1 MNLLLVKKA
10 NKSIFM
16 ALDKAL
22 QLIQTLTELGLSAK
36 EANIYLTLLTIGANP
51 ASIIAK
57 KAELNRSNC
66 YTILNGLIQKGFV
79 YQTNKDHI
87 TYFIAADPD
96 CILRQLLNKKN
107 DIDDK
112 INNITEAITELT
124 TSQKDYPNKPKVVF
138 FDGASGI
145 QNMLE
150 DTLTSKDSIRSYS
163 SLKELTI
170 MLPDFFKTYY
180 QQCINKKITTK
191 AIYPSNELTCTHK
204 RNANKNYRDIILI
217 PPEFDFHIDLS
228 IYNNKV
234 AITSLREKFGLLI
247 ISKEIA
253 DAQKHIF
260 DLIWEGS
267 KKIAIINMQHQTKK
281 PPAHCRGLFKS
292 T

>member
-1 MNLLLVKKA
+1 
-10 NKSIFM
+10 M

-22 QLIQTLTELGLSAK
+22 QLIQTLTEIGLSAK

-57 KAELNRSNC
+57 IAELNRSNC

-79 YQTNKDHI
+79 YQTNKEHI
-87 TYFIAADPD
+87 TYFIATDPN
-96 CILRQLLNKKN
+96 CILRQLYNKKI

-112 INNITEAITELT
+112 INNITETITNLT
-124 TSQKDYPNKPKVVF
+124 TCQKDYPNKPKVVF

-150 DTLTSKDSIRSYS
+150 ETLTSKDGIRSYS
-163 SLKELTI
+163 CLKELTI
-170 MLPDFFKTYY
+170 MLPDFFKTYF
-180 QQCINKKITTK
+180 QRCIDKKIPIK
-191 AIYPSNELTCTHK
+191 AIYPSNELTCVHK
-204 RNANKNYRDIILI
+204 RTADNSYRDIILI

-228 IYNNKV
+228 IYNNTV
-234 AITSLREKFGLLI
+234 SITSLREKFGLLI
-247 ISKEIA
+247 ISEEIA

-267 KKIAIINMQHQTKK
+267 KKIAIINMKNKTKK
-281 PPAHCRGLFKS
+281 PPGYCGGLFNS